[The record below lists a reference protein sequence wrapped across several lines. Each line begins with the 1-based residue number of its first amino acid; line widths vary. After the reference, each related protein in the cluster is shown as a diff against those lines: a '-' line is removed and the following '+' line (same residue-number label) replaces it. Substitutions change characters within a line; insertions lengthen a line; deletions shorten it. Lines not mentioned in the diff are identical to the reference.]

1 MLKEAKDIVN
11 QLVGQLADRLES
23 VPPIV
28 FIAGGLLLFI
38 LWVRIFIHEKAIHF
52 SH

>member
-1 MLKEAKDIVN
+1 MLNEAKDIVN
-11 QLVGQLADRLES
+11 QLVGQLANRLDR

-38 LWVRIFIHEKAIHF
+38 LWVRLFIHEKAIHF
-52 SH
+52 TH